1 MDPAFSIENVTKRY
15 RRADGSKYTAIADL
29 NLAFPPG
36 ESAAI
41 IGPSGAGKTTLL
53 RLLNLT
59 LLPDTGEIRV
69 DGINPVFLPGKE
81 LRKLRARTATIY
93 QQHNLVASLRVIHN
107 ILAGN
112 LGTWSFLRA
121 VRSLF
126 FPREVK
132 QAAAAARKVG
142 VLEKLWE
149 RTDRLS
155 GGEQQRVAMAR
166 ALIQNPRH
174 LLADEPIASV
184 DPSLSDSLI
193 AMLRHMSDAEG
204 KTLIVSLHDVPL
216 ALRHF
221 PRIIGLHPE
230 GLLFDLPPD
239 AVTEDLLAKLYA
251 TEAAGADDARSWLR
265 AAFENGR

>member
-15 RRADGSKYTAIADL
+15 RRADGSKLTAIADL
-29 NLAFPPG
+29 NLAFQPG

-59 LLPDTGEIRV
+59 LLPDAGEVRV
-69 DGINPVFLPGKE
+69 DGINPTSLTGKE

-93 QQHNLVASLRVIHN
+93 QQHNLVASLRVVHN

-112 LGTWSFLRA
+112 LATWSFFRA
-121 VRSLF
+121 VRSLL
-126 FPREVK
+126 FPRDVE
-132 QAAAAARKVG
+132 QAAEAARKVG
-142 VLEKLWE
+142 ILEKLWE

-155 GGEQQRVAMAR
+155 GGEQQRVATAR

-174 LLADEPIASV
+174 LLADEPVASV

-193 AMLRHMSDAEG
+193 GMLRRMSDTEG
-204 KTLIVSLHDVPL
+204 KTLIVNLHDVPL

-221 PRIIGLHPE
+221 PRIIGLNPE
-230 GLLFDLPPD
+230 GLLFDLPPGK
-239 AVTEDLLAKLYA
+239 VTADLLAQLYA
-251 TEAAGADDARSWLR
+251 TEAAGADDARSWLS
-265 AAFENGR
+265 AAFGPNT